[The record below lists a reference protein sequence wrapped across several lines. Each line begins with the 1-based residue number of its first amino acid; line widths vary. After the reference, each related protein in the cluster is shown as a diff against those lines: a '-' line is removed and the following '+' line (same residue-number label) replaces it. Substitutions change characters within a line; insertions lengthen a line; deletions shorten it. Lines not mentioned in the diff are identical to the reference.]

1 MSTTEPSSPK
11 SSPRDTSSYRPETR
25 LVHGGTL
32 RSQYG
37 ETSEA
42 LFLTQGFVYDTAE
55 QCEARFKGEDP
66 GFLYSRFSNPTVAMF
81 ERRMI
86 ELEGAEAGRSAA
98 TGMAAVT
105 TAILAPLRA
114 GDHVVAAKAM
124 FGSCRYV
131 VEDLLPRYG
140 IESTLVDGLDLDQ
153 WQRAMRPNTRT
164 CFLESP
170 TNPTLDVLDISAI
183 AQIAHAGGARL
194 IVDNVFAT
202 PIWQSPL
209 ALGADVVVYSATKHI
224 DGQGRCLGGMI
235 LSSEAFIADHI
246 HNFLR
251 QTGPSLSPFNA
262 WTLLKG
268 LETLGVRVR
277 QQTENAAAIAD
288 VLASH
293 PKISRLIY
301 PGRADHPQAAT
312 VKKQMR
318 AGSTLVAFEVK
329 GEKAGAFRF
338 LNALKL
344 ARISNNLGDAKS
356 LVTHPATTTHQRLPI
371 EARAELGI
379 SEGFIRFSA
388 GLEHKDDLIADLA
401 GALERV

>member
-1 MSTTEPSSPK
+1 MSEATNKATTTT
-11 SSPRDTSSYRPETR
+11 RYRPETR
-25 LVHGGTL
+25 LVHSGTL
-32 RSQYG
+32 RSQFG

-42 LFLTQGFVYDTAE
+42 MYLTQGYVYDTAE
-55 QCEARFKGEDP
+55 QCEARFKGQDP
-66 GFLYSRFSNPTVAMF
+66 GYIYSRYSNPTIAMF

-86 ELEGAEAGRSAA
+86 ELEGAEAGRSTA

-105 TAILAPLRA
+105 TAILAPLKA

-140 IESTLVDGLDLDQ
+140 ITSTLVDGLDLDA
-153 WQRAMRPNTRT
+153 WKKAMRPNTRT

-183 AQIAHAGGARL
+183 AEIAHQGDARL

-209 ALGADVVVYSATKHI
+209 QLGADVVVYSATKHI
-224 DGQGRCLGGMI
+224 DGQGRCLGGII
-235 LSSEAFIADHI
+235 LSSEAFIAEHI
-246 HNFLR
+246 HNFMR

-262 WTLLKG
+262 WVLLKG
-268 LETLGVRVR
+268 LETLAVRVR
-277 QQTENAAAIAD
+277 AQTETAGAIAD
-288 VLASH
+288 ALAKH

-301 PGRADHPQAAT
+301 PGRADHPQAAL

-318 AGSTLVAFEVK
+318 AGSTLVGFEVK
-329 GEKAGAFRF
+329 GGKAAAFRT
-338 LNALKL
+338 LNALKI

-356 LVTHPATTTHQRLPI
+356 LVTHPATTTHQRLTP

-388 GLEHKDDLIADLA
+388 GLEHRDDLIEDLDA
-401 GALERV
+401 ALAKA